1 MLQGRGDERTK
12 TAEFRANP
20 AKTPENDL
28 NFLTPQ
34 PTPSQLSGSE
44 QSPMAT
50 APTPS
55 AAQHSAATGSKLSA
69 RLWRAGQALRM
80 AWQSSPRAAA
90 LWITLLL
97 LSSVLPLAV
106 AWVGKT
112 IIDAVVQRDLRRA
125 LTWVGIELG
134 LMMCIGAAQRGAQ
147 VARSLM
153 GTRLGLTVNLT
164 ILRKTLTMQLKHF
177 QDPAF
182 YDQLTRARREA
193 SYRPLALTSEGLNLI
208 SALVTL
214 LGFVALLLSFS
225 PISVA
230 MLLLA
235 AFPAALAELR
245 FSRLAYELRNRTAP
259 QSRRLYYLEYVLAS
273 DEHAKEVMAHG
284 LGPTLLARYEEIG
297 ERMWRDERG
306 VALRRMAWVTL
317 LAQLGT
323 LSFYGCYLYIV
334 YRTIGGGLG
343 LGDMTLYVAAF
354 RQGQQSFQS
363 LLLGMGALYEHD
375 LYMSNLLSFLAQP
388 TESPPLALPAQSA
401 IDTDERGIRF
411 DDVGFQYPGQTGFA
425 LRHINLLIPGGRS
438 LALVGHNGAGKTTFI
453 KLLTGLYEPTEGR
466 VLLDGQDIR
475 SLPKEVLRA
484 RISVIFQDFNQYQL
498 SAHDNVAYGD
508 PPRAADDAR
517 VERAVELGG
526 ASEVIAG
533 LPEGLNTQ
541 LGRWFDK
548 GVDLS
553 GGQWQR
559 VALSRAFMRQDADVL
574 VLDEPTAALDAEA
587 EAEVFER
594 VRTLAQ
600 GRTLILI
607 SHRFPTVR
615 QADRIVVLEK
625 SGVLESGSHAELLAR
640 GGLYA
645 TMFRK
650 QAQGYE

>member
-1 MLQGRGDERTK
+1 M
-12 TAEFRANP
+12 ANAPPTPEAPP
-20 AKTPENDL
+20 AKK
-28 NFLTPQ
+28 
-34 PTPSQLSGSE
+34 SGY
-44 QSPMAT
+44 Q
-50 APTPS
+50 
-55 AAQHSAATGSKLSA
+55 LSA
-69 RLWRAGQALRM
+69 RLWRASQALRM

-90 LWITLLL
+90 LWIALLAL
-97 LSSVLPLAV
+97 NAVLPLCV
-106 AWVGKT
+106 AWVGKA
-112 IIDAVVQRDLRRA
+112 IVDAVVQRDLRRA
-125 LTWVGIELG
+125 LSWVGTELA
-134 LMMCIGAAQRGAQ
+134 LMICVGAAQRGAQ

-153 GTRLGLTVNLT
+153 GTRLGLSVNLA
-164 ILRKTLTMQLKHF
+164 ILRKTLTLQLKHF

-193 SYRPLALTSEGLNLI
+193 SYRPLALTSEGLNLL

-225 PISVA
+225 PISVGV
-230 MLLLA
+230 LLLA

-245 FSRLAYELRNRTAP
+245 FSRLTYELRNRTAA
-259 QSRRLYYLEYVLAS
+259 QSRRLHYLEYVLAS

-284 LGPTLLARYEEIG
+284 LGPTLLSRYEEIG
-297 ERMWRDERG
+297 ERMWQDERG

-334 YRTIGGGLG
+334 YRTIGGGLS
-343 LGDMTLYVAAF
+343 LGDMTLYVLAF

-363 LLLGMGALYEHD
+363 LLLGLGALYEHD

-388 TESPPLALPAQSA
+388 TESPPLALAAQSTA
-401 IDTDERGIRF
+401 ADPERGIRF
-411 DDVGFQYPGQTGFA
+411 DDVGFQYPGQSGFA
-425 LRHINLLIPGGRS
+425 LRHINLHIPAGRS

-453 KLLTGLYEPTEGR
+453 KLLTGLYEPSEGR

-498 SAHDNVAYGD
+498 PARENVGYGD
-508 PPRAADDAR
+508 PPHAGDNER
-517 VERAVELGG
+517 VQQAVELGG
-526 ASEVIAG
+526 ASELIAS
-533 LPEGLNTQ
+533 LPEGINTQ

-559 VALSRAFMRQDADVL
+559 VALARAFMRKDADVL

-594 VRTLAQ
+594 VRSLAQ

-625 SGVLESGSHAELLAR
+625 SGVLESGSHAELLAQ

>member
-1 MLQGRGDERTK
+1 
-12 TAEFRANP
+12 
-20 AKTPENDL
+20 
-28 NFLTPQ
+28 
-34 PTPSQLSGSE
+34 
-44 QSPMAT
+44 
-50 APTPS
+50 
-55 AAQHSAATGSKLSA
+55 
-69 RLWRAGQALRM
+69 M
-80 AWQSSPRAAA
+80 AWQSSPHAAA
-90 LWITLLL
+90 LWMALLL
-97 LSSVLPLAV
+97 LNAVLPLCV
-106 AWVGKT
+106 AWVGKA
-112 IIDAVVQRDLRRA
+112 IVDAVVQRDLRRA
-125 LTWVGIELG
+125 LTWVGVELA
-134 LMMCIGAAQRGAQ
+134 LMMCVGAAQRGAQ

-153 GTRLGLTVNLT
+153 GTRLGLAVNVT
-164 ILRKTLTMQLKHF
+164 ILRKTLTLSLKHF
-177 QDPAF
+177 QDPTF

-193 SYRPLALTSEGLNLI
+193 SYRPLALTSEGLNLL

-225 PISVA
+225 PISVGV
-230 MLLLA
+230 LLLA

-245 FSRLAYELRNRTAP
+245 FSRLTYELRNRTSP
-259 QSRRLYYLEYVLAS
+259 QTRRMHYLEYVLAS

-323 LSFYGCYLYIV
+323 VSFYGCYLYIV
-334 YRTIGGGLG
+334 YRTIGGGLS
-343 LGDMTLYVAAF
+343 LGDMTLYVLAF

-363 LLLGMGALYEHD
+363 LLLGLGALYEHD
-375 LYMSNLLSFLAQP
+375 LYMSNLLSFLALP
-388 TESPPLALPAQSA
+388 TDSPPLALPPPGSA
-401 IDTDERGIRF
+401 GDAIPSPIRDDERGIRF
-411 DDVGFQYPGQTGFA
+411 DDVGFQYPGQDGFA
-425 LRHINLLIPGGRS
+425 LRHIHLHIPAGRS

-475 SLPKEVLRA
+475 SLPKDVLRA
-484 RISVIFQDFNQYQL
+484 RMSVIFQDFNQYQL
-498 SAHDNVAYGD
+498 SARDNVAYGD
-508 PPRAADDAR
+508 PLRAADDAR
-517 VERAVELGG
+517 VDKAVELGG
-526 ASEVIAG
+526 ASELVAS
-533 LPEGLNTQ
+533 LPEGINTQ

-559 VALSRAFMRQDADVL
+559 VALARAFMRQDADVL
-574 VLDEPTAALDAEA
+574 VLDEPTAALDVDA

-594 VRTLAQ
+594 VRNLAR
-600 GRTLILI
+600 GRTVILI

-615 QADRIVVLEK
+615 QADCIVVLEK